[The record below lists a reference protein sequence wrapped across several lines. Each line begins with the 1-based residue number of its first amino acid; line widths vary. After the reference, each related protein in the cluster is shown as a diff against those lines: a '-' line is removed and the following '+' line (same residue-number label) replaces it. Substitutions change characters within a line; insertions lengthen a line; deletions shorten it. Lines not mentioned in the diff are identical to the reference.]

1 MEEEFRKPLLTK
13 AILTAVFVG
22 FVATLVC
29 IFFNVIFVESTDFPL
44 HTLIN
49 VSTLIFGVNIIFFA
63 IGFFYYGLMQIKR
76 GELIFIILSIVLTA
90 FFVWRGEHFNRST
103 DPKLNSEFKEQV
115 TVIVLIMGL
124 TAAVLLPVLFHSRKF
139 EDKVI

>member
-29 IFFNVIFVESTDFPL
+29 IFFNVIFVM
-44 HTLIN
+44 
-49 VSTLIFGVNIIFFA
+49 V
-63 IGFFYYGLMQIKR
+63 
-76 GELIFIILSIVLTA
+76 SIVLTA
-90 FFVWRGEHFNRST
+90 FFVWRGEHFNRSA

-115 TVIVLIMGL
+115 TVIVLIIGL

>member
-29 IFFNVIFVESTDFPL
+29 IFFNVIFVENTRFPL

-49 VSTLIFGVNIIFFA
+49 VSTLIFGVNTIFFA
-63 IGFFYYGLMQIKR
+63 IGFFYYGFMQIKR
-76 GELIFIILSIVLTA
+76 GELFFIILFLLLTA
-90 FFVWRGEHFNRST
+90 FFVWRGEHFHRSD
-103 DPKLNSEFKEQV
+103 DPNLNVEFREQL
-115 TVIVLIMGL
+115 TVIVLIIGL

>member
-29 IFFNVIFVESTDFPL
+29 IFFNVIFVESTGFPL

-49 VSTLIFGVNIIFFA
+49 VSTLIFGVNTIFFA
-63 IGFFYYGLMQIKR
+63 IGFFYYGLMQVKR
-76 GELIFIILSIVLTA
+76 GELMFIILALLLTA
-90 FFVWRGEHFNRST
+90 FISW
-103 DPKLNSEFKEQV
+103 
-115 TVIVLIMGL
+115 
-124 TAAVLLPVLFHSRKF
+124 A
-139 EDKVI
+139 